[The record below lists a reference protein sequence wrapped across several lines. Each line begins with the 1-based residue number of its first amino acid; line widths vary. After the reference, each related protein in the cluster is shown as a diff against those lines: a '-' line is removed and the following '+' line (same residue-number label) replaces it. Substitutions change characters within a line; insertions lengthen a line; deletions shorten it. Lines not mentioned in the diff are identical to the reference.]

1 MAIYKLCFRLKIVC
15 ILKSSNLVEEV
26 VILPGVI
33 KCNPCCTLT
42 SLLSVY
48 NVGYTISL
56 PM

>member
-1 MAIYKLCFRLKIVC
+1 MAIYKLCFRLKIVY

-48 NVGYTISL
+48 NVGDTISF